1 MFSSPSP
8 SPSPPLPDTFEME
21 SLAHNNTHWDLES
34 PPRHVERRG
43 SGVRHFPPVRVNQ
56 QQFTAR
62 AVGVG
67 LLVGTIVNFSNMY
80 FGLQSQ

>member
-1 MFSSPSP
+1 
-8 SPSPPLPDTFEME
+8 ME
-21 SLAHNNTHWDLES
+21 SLVHNNTDWDLES

-43 SGVRHFPPVRVNQ
+43 SGVRRFPVVRANQ